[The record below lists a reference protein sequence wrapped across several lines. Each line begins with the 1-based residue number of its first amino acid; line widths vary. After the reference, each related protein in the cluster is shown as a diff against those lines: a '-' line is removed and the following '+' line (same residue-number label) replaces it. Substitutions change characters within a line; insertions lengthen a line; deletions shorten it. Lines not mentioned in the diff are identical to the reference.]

1 MVQLQKDMLFDYEL
15 PAAVAARIGEH
26 VAARQPANGYAAD
39 VVVQKLG
46 VQPCLAELIK
56 FERCV
61 ADYVEQKP
69 WQLAWLANYP
79 KGHCKSHQQ
88 VKCRLQ

>member
-1 MVQLQKDMLFDYEL
+1 MLLVVVQLQKDMLFDYEL

-26 VAARQPANGYAAD
+26 VAAD
-39 VVVQKLG
+39 VVVQKFG

-61 ADYVEQKP
+61 ADYAEQKP
-69 WQLAWLANYP
+69 WQLAWFANYP
-79 KGHCKSHQQ
+79 KGHCKSKQK
-88 VKCRLQ
+88 VECRLQ

>member
-1 MVQLQKDMLFDYEL
+1 MVQLQKDMPFDYEL
-15 PAAVAARIGEH
+15 PAAVAARIREH
-26 VAARQPANGYAAD
+26 VAARLPANGYAAE

-46 VQPCLAELIK
+46 VQPCLAESIK

-61 ADYVEQKP
+61 ADSVEQKP
-69 WQLAWLANYP
+69 WQLAWFANYP
-79 KGHCKSHQQ
+79 KGHCKSNQH